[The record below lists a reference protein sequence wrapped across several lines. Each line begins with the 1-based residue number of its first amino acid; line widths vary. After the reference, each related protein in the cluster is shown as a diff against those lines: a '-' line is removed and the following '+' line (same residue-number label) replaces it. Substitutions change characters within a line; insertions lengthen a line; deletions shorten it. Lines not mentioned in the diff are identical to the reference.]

1 MFDLQKRSLIQIVE
15 FNPNLIKCIVK
26 LYIYICKKKK
36 KKKLFYNYY

>member
-26 LYIYICKKKK
+26 LYIYIFIKKKK
-36 KKKLFYNYY
+36 KIIFYFFF